1 MIVYLFG
8 FFPLTTDSIYSV
20 LVFVCDRD
28 RTSSITL
35 RFMDSHNNDNNNNIL
50 WRSYENT
57 RFYMHMVSH

>member
-50 WRSYENT
+50 WRS
-57 RFYMHMVSH
+57 